1 MRRKKKKIQFCTDNA
16 IKVSII
22 LKVDC
27 SEIALSN
34 LITLVIYDRFIYDAG
49 WKQQQDAFGSRINL
63 ARIGIIVEK
72 MIDPTCPAVQSWTL
86 LLSNMDVMNW

>member
-1 MRRKKKKIQFCTDNA
+1 MVDFLGMYQSLHEPSWFSNSTCSDDFSQNLKPYLRHEKKKKKIQFCTDNA

-34 LITLVIYDRFIYDAG
+34 LITLVIYDRFIYDTG
-49 WKQQQDAFGSRINL
+49 
-63 ARIGIIVEK
+63 
-72 MIDPTCPAVQSWTL
+72 
-86 LLSNMDVMNW
+86 

>member
-49 WKQQQDAFGSRINL
+49 
-63 ARIGIIVEK
+63 
-72 MIDPTCPAVQSWTL
+72 
-86 LLSNMDVMNW
+86 